1 MEITSPH
8 HSSLVAAT
16 ETQRT
21 QALTHFRL
29 IRPFLEDGVPLT
41 QIAAIHPL
49 SVRTLRRW
57 VRQYRAHGL
66 AGLIRAARKDQGQRR
81 SVTAHLQQVIEGLA
95 LQKPRRT
102 VAQIHRETARISH
115 ERNWTPP
122 SYSTI
127 KRIVSR
133 IDPALTTLAHEGAK
147 AYQEEFDLLFR
158 HQASAPNEVWQADHS
173 LLPIFVLNDH
183 GKPEKPW
190 LSIILDDYSRA
201 IAGYAV
207 GFADPAAQ
215 QTALI
220 LHQAIWRKADPRW
233 HLCGI
238 PTQLYTDNG
247 SDFTSS
253 HLEQVAADLKM
264 ELVFSWP
271 GQPRGRGK
279 IERFF
284 RTVEQCFLPQLPGF
298 AGAAGNP
305 RGAHLSLRA
314 FDTHFQTWLLEDY
327 HHRQHSETRMA
338 PLQRWEAGAFLPR
351 MPESL
356 EQLDLLLVHV
366 AKRRRV
372 QQDGIH
378 FQGQRYFDLTLAAYV
393 GEDVTIRYDP
403 RDLAVIRVF
412 YEERFLCKAVCNEL
426 AGIQIGL
433 KEVIQARKA
442 QRKRVRQGIRERLS
456 VVEQLQTAK
465 QPEPSVQINQ
475 PTSQSQFK
483 RYYNE

>member
-1 MEITSPH
+1 M
-8 HSSLVAAT
+8 
-16 ETQRT
+16 
-21 QALTHFRL
+21 
-29 IRPFLEDGVPLT
+29 
-41 QIAAIHPL
+41 
-49 SVRTLRRW
+49 VR
-57 VRQYRAHGL
+57 
-66 AGLIRAARKDQGQRR
+66 
-81 SVTAHLQQVIEGLA
+81 
-95 LQKPRRT
+95 
-102 VAQIHRETARISH
+102 
-115 ERNWTPP
+115 
-122 SYSTI
+122 
-127 KRIVSR
+127 R
-133 IDPALTTLAHEGAK
+133 IDPALTMLAHEGAK

-173 LLPIFVLNDH
+173 LLPIVVLNDH
-183 GKPEKPW
+183 GKAEKPW
-190 LSIILDDYSRA
+190 LTIILDDYSRA

-220 LHQAIWRKADPRW
+220 LHHAIWRKADPRW

-238 PTQLYTDNG
+238 PTQFYTDNG

-305 RGAHLSLRA
+305 QGAHLSLTA
-314 FDTHFQTWLLEDY
+314 LDTHFQTWLLEDY
-327 HHRQHSETRMA
+327 HHRQHSETKMA
-338 PLQRWEAGAFLPR
+338 PLERWEAGGVLPR

-366 AKRRRV
+366 AKGRRV

-378 FQGQRYFDLTLAAYV
+378 FQGQRYVDLTLAAYV

-412 YEERFLCKAVCNEL
+412 YEERFVCKAICHEL
-426 AGIQIGL
+426 AGTQISL
-433 KEVIQARKA
+433 HEVIQARKA

-456 VVEQLQTAK
+456 VVEPLQPATP
-465 QPEPSVQINQ
+465 PEPSVPINP
-475 PTSQSQFK
+475 PTSPSPLK

>member
-1 MEITSPH
+1 MESTSNH
-8 HSSLVAAT
+8 CSLVTLT
-16 ETQRT
+16 ETQRA
-21 QALTHFRL
+21 QALQHFRL
-29 IRPFLEDGVPLT
+29 IRPFLEEGVPLT
-41 QIAAIHPL
+41 QIAAVHQL

-81 SVTAHLQQVIEGLA
+81 SVTSHLQQVIEGLA

-102 VAQIHRETARISH
+102 VANIHRETARISR

-147 AYQEEFDLLFR
+147 AYQEEFDLIYR
-158 HQASAPNEVWQADHS
+158 HQASTPNEVWQADHS
-173 LLPIFVLNDH
+173 LLPIFILNEQ
-183 GKPEKPW
+183 GKPAKPW
-190 LSIILDDYSRA
+190 LTVILDDYSRA
-201 IAGYAV
+201 IAGYSL
-207 GFADPAAQ
+207 GFASPTAS

-238 PTQLYTDNG
+238 PAQFYTDNG

-271 GQPRGRGK
+271 GHPRGRGK

-284 RTVEQCFLPQLPGF
+284 RTVEQCFLPQLPSF
-298 AGAAGNP
+298 AGAQGKTD
-305 RGAHLSLRA
+305 REHLSLTA
-314 FDTHFQTWLLEDY
+314 LDTHFQTWLLEDY
-327 HHRQHSETRMA
+327 HQRVQAAINSA
-338 PLQRWEAGAFLPR
+338 PQASWEASGFLPR

-356 EQLDLLLVHV
+356 EQLDLLLLQV
-366 AKRRRV
+366 AKQRRV
-372 QQDGIH
+372 QQDGIR
-378 FQGQRYFDLTLAAYV
+378 FQGQRYFDMNLAAYV

-403 RDLAVIRVF
+403 HDLAVIRVF
-412 YEERFLCKAVCNEL
+412 YEERFLCSAVCSEF
-426 AGIQIGL
+426 AGTQVSL
-433 KEVIQARKA
+433 KDVIQVRRE
-442 QRKRVRQGIRERLS
+442 QRKRVRQEIRERLS
-456 VVEQLQTAK
+456 LLEQLQAAK
-465 QPEPSVQINQ
+465 QPEPSIPASR
-475 PTSQSQFK
+475 PTSQLK